1 MQYPYGRE
9 SHIAMRVAQTESGKV
24 RGVPGNNPA
33 FTVFKGIPY
42 AAPPVG
48 SRRWRM
54 AEPCEP
60 WEGIRDC
67 VEFGKISYQF
77 MFRDGLYPESEDC
90 LYLNIYTPA
99 ASPEEKLPVL
109 FFIPG
114 GAFMGGYSNRPQ
126 YDGEGFC
133 KRGVILVTINYRTGP
148 FGMLSHREMES
159 ENPYG
164 VIGNIY
170 YLDQIYALKWVRRN
184 IASFGGDPDRITI
197 MGHSSGAVAVTA
209 LAVSPLTRGDIAG
222 CIIQSGPVTEDLMD
236 PDGSAHSSP
245 FWISREEAVRRG
257 DEYMAACGCRNLEEM
272 RSLSCEQLDAAY
284 RKMDRWLC
292 HFRGV
297 IDGYTFPED
306 PVVMYRKG
314 KHHDVPYMI
323 GLAGDEGTVLMNIL
337 TPDNLERYAEGFGSQ
352 KEDFIAFCQQLTPS
366 ELAGGLLDGNA
377 FRCRLFAETQLKNG
391 MQPAYCYCTI
401 RRAPGDSAGA
411 YHGIEHPYVFQ
422 TLDRDWRDYSGSDYD
437 LSKQMC
443 QYWANFVRTGDPNGE
458 GLTHWTPYTAVCKET
473 MMFDVSPWM
482 GERKLSKIQQYKLD
496 YFLGK

>member
-33 FTVFKGIPY
+33 FTVFRGIPY

-126 YDGEGFC
+126 YAGEGFC
-133 KRGVILVTINYRTGP
+133 QRGVLLVPLNYRTGP
-148 FGMLSHREMES
+148 LGMLSHREMES

-257 DEYMAACGCRNLEEM
+257 DEYMAACGCKSLEEM

-306 PVVMYRKG
+306 PVVMYREG

-323 GLAGDEGTVLMNIL
+323 GLAGDEGTGLMNIL

-366 ELAGGLLDGNA
+366 ELAGGLVDVNA